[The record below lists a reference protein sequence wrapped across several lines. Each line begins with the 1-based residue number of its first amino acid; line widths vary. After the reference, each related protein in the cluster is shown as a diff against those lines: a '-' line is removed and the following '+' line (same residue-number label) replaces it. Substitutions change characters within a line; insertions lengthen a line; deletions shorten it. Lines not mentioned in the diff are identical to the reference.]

1 MDRPYRYAH
10 EKFAAAVEAL
20 AAGAGDAR
28 ARVHSAWLEFHTV
41 APSHLPEELRS
52 DLKWILEKI
61 TAKPARNRLKSSIR
75 TSLEDMRNSTAQQVA
90 NRIVRIEKGLRELDR
105 QP

>member
-10 EKFAAAVEAL
+10 EKFAAAVHAL
-20 AAGAGDAR
+20 ATGAGDAR

-52 DLKWILEKI
+52 DLEWILEKI
-61 TAKPARNRLKSSIR
+61 TEKPARNRLRSSIR
-75 TSLEDMRNSTAQQVA
+75 TSLEDMQNSTAQQLA
-90 NRIVRIEKGLRELDR
+90 KRILRIEKRLRYLDS
-105 QP
+105 PL